1 MTQQTLLLIGASRGL
16 GLALAQEFLQ
26 RGWRV
31 VATERADSAALHELA
46 AGSGG
51 RLEIEKLDI
60 ANEVAVELLGAKL
73 STHQFDLLFVNAGV
87 SNGPGEKLGDVSTD
101 EFIRVMTTNT
111 LGPMRVIEAFAEL
124 VTPGGALGVMSKPVD
139 PVKVLRVL
147 SDTGPDGIVVLA
159 DDDPGAGPEL
169 EKIISGAGRAC
180 HLVRDSAEVL
190 GGGTAAHS
198 NILIF
203 DLKTPLIQGLE
214 VYRELHK
221 SGHMAP
227 AIIITASGPQ
237 YRDTVDAMRDVAITG
252 ILNKPFDPVGL
263 LDRLDW
269 LAA

>member
-1 MTQQTLLLIGASRGL
+1 MARSLRILVVDDDLDNANSLGELFEMEGHSACVVHSGEAAVEAFRQQH
-16 GLALAQEFLQ
+16 FD
-26 RGWRV
+26 
-31 VATERADSAALHELA
+31 VAFMDVMMPGKNGVESF
-46 AGSGG
+46 
-51 RLEIEKLDI
+51 LEIKSLCPEARVYMMTGYSVEQLLRQALD
-60 ANEVAVELLGAKL
+60 N
-73 STHQFDLLFVNAGV
+73 
-87 SNGPGEKLGDVSTD
+87 
-101 EFIRVMTTNT
+101 
-111 LGPMRVIEAFAEL
+111 
-124 VTPGGALGVMSKPVD
+124 GALGVMSKPVD